1 MKDRLEKL
9 SQLAVQSAGSAGR
22 GLLQVQS
29 KAQDLTKDLTQG
41 IVQVVNVDNFNKTS
55 AAASSIAIA
64 ASKSV
69 HQSLSN
75 VIEHETTQAIVEK
88 VKERGS
94 QIADTATQSAKAVST
109 HVIDGVKKLDE
120 KLEENHLEIKEKTET
135 VSMGL
140 GIAAGVAAGAAIIG
154 PPIVVAA
161 APVIGA
167 AATVT
172 GAVAGSAYFYSKWK
186 SKQATPT
193 QDEVID
199 ESTSADGSIDGL
211 IKGRA
216 SE

>member
-1 MKDRLEKL
+1 
-9 SQLAVQSAGSAGR
+9 
-22 GLLQVQS
+22 
-29 KAQDLTKDLTQG
+29 
-41 IVQVVNVDNFNKTS
+41 
-55 AAASSIAIA
+55 
-64 ASKSV
+64 
-69 HQSLSN
+69 
-75 VIEHETTQAIVEK
+75 VIEHETTQAIVEQ
-88 VKERGS
+88 VKERGL

-109 HVIDGVKKLDE
+109 HVIDGVKKIDE

-186 SKQATPT
+186 SKQAAPT
-193 QDEVID
+193 QNEGSD
-199 ESTSADGSIDGL
+199 ESPSVGGSGDGSID
-211 IKGRA
+211 
-216 SE
+216 